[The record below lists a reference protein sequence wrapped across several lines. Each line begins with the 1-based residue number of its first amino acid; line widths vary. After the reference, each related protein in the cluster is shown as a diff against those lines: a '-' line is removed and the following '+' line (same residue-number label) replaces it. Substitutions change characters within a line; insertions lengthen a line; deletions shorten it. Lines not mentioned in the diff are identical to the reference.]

1 MAILSLSPN
10 ATPQWREALASPAV
24 RRTSPL
30 MFIIVFLKEAALYF
44 VTLFASFSGRRRLL
58 SLSGKRDSNP
68 RPSAWEANALPTELL
83 PHCVFHDFDC
93 KFMHCFFPSNI
104 PLHFFFVWLLL
115 IFRKRDIT
123 LQRNSGKGVSLL
135 ICTFSCRLSSAGQS
149 V

>member
-1 MAILSLSPN
+1 MAILSLSPK

-104 PLHFFFVWLLL
+104 PLHFFFRLAP
-115 IFRKRDIT
+115 IDIPKKRYNFATQFRK
-123 LQRNSGKGVSLL
+123 GG
-135 ICTFSCRLSSAGQS
+135 LSSDLHFFLPT
-149 V
+149 